1 MSGLYGA
8 DVAELRALATQ
19 FEQVADRVEV
29 TSITVSN
36 AIQISAWIGPFAASF
51 RIGWDTDHRVKLAH
65 VSTVLRE
72 NALKLRANADGQQ
85 KASAAETPVRP
96 CTEDDDEVYGH
107 LDPLVEAE
115 WQRLSDTER
124 RAILRELARRYA
136 DQYGIDAVDVQFK
149 DLEDPPDGNYYGSY
163 DDEKRL
169 VVLDV
174 TDLPNARDAIKT
186 LAHEMRHAGQYEMG
200 RDANTKQSAVDEGY
214 QSDFWSHTE
223 ATPEEARRWADN
235 FDNYHTSEDGF
246 QKYWEQPVE
255 VDAREAGK
263 AAVESMTIDQ
273 LHELATASSRPST
286 L

>member
-19 FEQVADRVEV
+19 FEQVADRLEV

-65 VSTVLRE
+65 VSTMLRE
-72 NALKLRANADGQQ
+72 NALKLRANADGQE
-85 KASAAETPVRP
+85 KASAVEAPVRP
-96 CTEDDDEVYGH
+96 CTEDDNGLYGH
-107 LDPLVEAE
+107 LDPQVEAE
-115 WQRLSDTER
+115 WQRLTDTER

-136 DQYGIDAVDVQFK
+136 AQYGIDAVDVQFE
-149 DLEDPPDGNYYGSY
+149 DLEDEPGSNSLGIWS
-163 DDEKRL
+163 DEKRL
-169 VVLDV
+169 LIIDV
-174 TDLPNARDAIKT
+174 TDLPNAKDAINT
-186 LAHEMRHAGQYEMG
+186 LAHEMRHAGQHEMA
-200 RDANTKQSAVDEGY
+200 RDANTNRSAVDDGY

-235 FDNYHTSEDGF
+235 FDHYHDPDDNF
-246 QKYWEQPVE
+246 RKYWEQPVE

-263 AAVESMTIDQ
+263 AGVESMTIDQ
-273 LHELATASSRPST
+273 LHELAAASSSPSA